1 LIAARKVDLYG
12 RIGLHMGKSNL
23 ASGPTEVMDF
33 INGAELSEGGLVG
46 EEKKAVLLQRPGV

>member
-1 LIAARKVDLYG
+1 
-12 RIGLHMGKSNL
+12 MGKSNL